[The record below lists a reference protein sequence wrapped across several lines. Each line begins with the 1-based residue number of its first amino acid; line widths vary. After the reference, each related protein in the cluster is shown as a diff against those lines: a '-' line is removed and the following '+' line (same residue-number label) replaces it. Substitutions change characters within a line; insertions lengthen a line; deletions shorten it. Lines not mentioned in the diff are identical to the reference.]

1 MSKMA
6 KFAVDVGKPI
16 RLLFKWTKRKR
27 KINIVVL
34 NDTWETSE
42 HASIAQ

>member
-6 KFAVDVGKPI
+6 LFADDVGRPL
-16 RLLFKWTKRKR
+16 RLLFKCTKRKC
-27 KINIVVL
+27 KINIVVM